1 VNSLLNKVNADDKL
15 CAAPIT
21 AAEWTAEAITAPV
34 LATPAIAT
42 GVISAT
48 VATRGIWGGVA
59 PAPRIKG

>member
-1 VNSLLNKVNADDKL
+1 MNSLLNKVNADDAL

-21 AAEWTAEAITAPV
+21 AAEWTAEPMTAPV

-42 GVISAT
+42 GAVTVT

-59 PAPRIKG
+59 PAPRVKG